1 MLLGLQPQRGYG
13 GGHAGVGGGHRVLV
27 HTHAVLVDRHA
38 VLVHAGVGRGGGGV
52 LRPVR
57 HRAGVQGRGDRG
69 HARHDARAVH

>member
-38 VLVHAGVGRGGGGV
+38 VLVHAGIAGGGGGV
-52 LRPVR
+52 LRPVW
-57 HRAGVQGRGDRG
+57 HRAGVQSGRDRR
-69 HARHDARAVH
+69 HTRHDARAVH